1 MTFGIIQPKLES
13 FFVVLQQ
20 ILLAYTKSRLLLD
33 FRRVA
38 QCVSPV
44 CVLACSL
51 VPLGRVTS
59 KYTSL
64 HTAETAM
71 PPFFYAAK
79 SNFKG
84 TFGTN
89 AKQPGSCEPG

>member
-1 MTFGIIQPKLES
+1 M
-13 FFVVLQQ
+13 
-20 ILLAYTKSRLLLD
+20 
-33 FRRVA
+33 
-38 QCVSPV
+38 CVRTGTV
-44 CVLACSL
+44 RLACVCFGVL
-51 VPLGRVTS
+51 LGFAGQGAS
-59 KYTSL
+59 KQISL

-71 PPFFYAAK
+71 PPFFCAAK